1 MLITVILEFTIYF
14 IKQHREHKKFDYL
27 KLYWV
32 RSTVTIINNLF
43 VKNLIIYK
51 RFKLIFVCYI
61 NDEE

>member
-1 MLITVILEFTIYF
+1 MNVIYKTIL
-14 IKQHREHKKFDYL
+14 RALKFL
-27 KLYWV
+27 TILNLYWV